1 MYPPT
6 EPPLDPLG
14 LPPAPSAP
22 AAPAPVQPASMPTG
36 ARVILTALAALA
48 GPGRGTGLLQGMQLA
63 DQTARQRAMQDN
75 ALAQQDYQ
83 RQHLAFQDEQRA
95 YQAQQEQRAARLKQM
110 LDSFQT
116 ELASTPDDTS
126 AENLYTAAGQ
136 AFQAMGFRGFDVD
149 SLKRKYKSPS
159 MVDRAAKVFNKWSDN
174 PQIKERLKSDPES
187 LRDFTIGDVGGVPM
201 TFGQYAELAH
211 YAMLP
216 PQPKEPPKPPAVGT
230 FEDYVTRTYGANP
243 TSAQILDARKAYN
256 TADNAPPQPRE
267 PRDKVQVWRN
277 GNKIW
282 IEPGTEQLGDEKV
295 SNQPEG
301 LTPTQSA
308 NARALADDF
317 VRDSKE
323 FISRAQSYAT
333 ISTIGRKKPTPAGD
347 ISLIFAYMKMLDP
360 GSTVREGEQ
369 ATARNA
375 AAVPDYV
382 RNMYNKV
389 IGGLSLTP
397 QQRTDFVGRARDIY
411 STSKRMQDATTSTY
425 TDRATRMGID
435 PSLVVRDYSVGVEE
449 DDPRRKEIEAKI
461 EKLNQQRQGPK

>member
-22 AAPAPVQPASMPTG
+22 AAPDPVQPASMPTG

-136 AFQAMGFRGFDVD
+136 AFQSMGFRGFDVD
-149 SLKRKYKSPS
+149 SLKRKYKSPG

-216 PQPKEPPKPPAVGT
+216 PQPKEPPKPPTVGS
-230 FEDYVTRTYGANP
+230 FEDYVTRTYGDAP
-243 TSAQILDARKAYN
+243 TPAQILEARKAYN
-256 TADNAPPQPRE
+256 Q
-267 PRDKVQVWRN
+267 
-277 GNKIW
+277 
-282 IEPGTEQLGDEKV
+282 
-295 SNQPEG
+295 
-301 LTPTQSA
+301 
-308 NARALADDF
+308 ADDRAPRVTVNTGGQTGTF
-317 VRDSKE
+317 PPAIQARIDAKGKE
-323 FISRAQSYAT
+323 FNSQPVVKRIQQMAEAVTFADSMNPQTTNPNDDQALIYA
-333 ISTIGRKKPTPAGD
+333 
-347 ISLIFAYMKMLDP
+347 FAKAMDP
-360 GSTVREGEQ
+360 DSVVREGEY
-369 ATARNA
+369 ATVQKYAQSWAETFGFNA
-375 AAVPDYV
+375 QRIFSNTAF
-382 RNMYNKV
+382 
-389 IGGLSLTP
+389 LTP
-397 QQRTDFVGRARDIY
+397 QSRANMKATIRAKYSSAVPQYRNVRKNYIGQVDRIIGTPGGGADWIVDYEAAFPQDQTTTPQTAPDVESARSRTRDLY
-411 STSKRMQDATTSTY
+411 KS
-425 TDRATRMGID
+425 
-435 PSLVVRDYSVGVEE
+435 
-449 DDPRRKEIEAKI
+449 
-461 EKLNQQRQGPK
+461 RQGK